1 MEGLSV
7 EQHAPGNPHEKLVLK
22 EEIAVDFRTGR
33 PDLRQFPQYA
43 WRQLIH
49 EAAQE
54 PSAVLFS
61 FSGPQGLYGLR
72 LEIAAWLSRSRGLS
86 VSPENIFIT
95 SGATQALHVLAE
107 MLCGNGGKVIMEDP
121 CHSGMLQTFRNKG
134 CVIEAVPV
142 DDRGKIVDL
151 LPAEDACAIYTTPSH
166 QFPLGGKIG
175 RAHV

>member
-1 MEGLSV
+1 M
-7 EQHAPGNPHEKLVLK
+7 
-22 EEIAVDFRTGR
+22 
-33 PDLRQFPQYA
+33 
-43 WRQLIH
+43 
-49 EAAQE
+49 
-54 PSAVLFS
+54 
-61 FSGPQGLYGLR
+61 
-72 LEIAAWLSRSRGLS
+72 
-86 VSPENIFIT
+86 SPENIFIT

-166 QFPLGGKIG
+166 QFPLGGILPAARRVELVRFARERGLYVIEDDYDSEFRYSGEPVAPMCALDAQTVIYVGTFSKSLFPALRIG
-175 RAHV
+175 FVVLPDSLRKKWSDIRT